1 VLSRIQ
7 DKHFPAH
14 QIIPVSWVHSL
25 EVVRT
30 AIDDPP
36 TGSQAIMDA
45 ELDDPEDDESE
56 IPMTADEN
64 FVCRAFAREGVSF
77 NVR

>member
-1 VLSRIQ
+1 MLSRTY
-7 DKHFPAH
+7 DKHLPAR
-14 QIIPVSWVHSL
+14 QIIPVRWIHSL

-30 AIDDPP
+30 AIDDLV
-36 TGSQAIMDA
+36 TGSQAIIVA
-45 ELDDPEDDESE
+45 ESDDLDDNGSE

-64 FVCRAFAREGVSF
+64 FVCRALPERVSF